1 MRTLT
6 SLLFLTVLC
15 TCVRAQPTEEQ
26 IRYTIAVTPHDSV
39 KLWAYGAL
47 LGRNLNDSVRSR
59 ELLDTVELYRDL
71 LHNDFARSIWY
82 NSRADI
88 ALARKE
94 VVRAREIYREAIAY
108 FKKSGD
114 DFLVADH
121 SYNLS
126 FTYRNEGDYASI
138 FAAALDGLQYALKT
152 DRYDMIGKM
161 YNSMGIC
168 QRRMGD
174 PDAAIRYYRL
184 AEEAVRKI
192 NNDRRLFSPVVNL
205 ASLYADKEELDSAL
219 YYYLEAEQIAKRQTP
234 PNRNQLGYISNNLTR
249 VYLKQKKNE
258 KALTTAR
265 EAYALFHAADN
276 VNSAKEEDRE
286 RAAAAS
292 SVASALVA
300 LGRHR
305 ESLPFQQEMRA
316 FAYTDS
322 ENFAE
327 RRDISLQLARS
338 YGKLGMTD
346 SLGSRYEEVLVLTDS
361 IEIQRQ
367 RQTILELDGKYQN
380 GVKQAEIERLAL
392 EDELSQNR
400 ISRQR
405 SLLTGGLVLLGL
417 LGAFL
422 YFLLGQRRRI
432 VAQNATIKK
441 SLAEKNTLLKEIH
454 HRVKNNLQMVSS
466 LLSLQGDFIED
477 DAALDAIEMGQQ
489 RVRSMAIIHQRLYL
503 RDEVTTEVS
512 TRDYLEQLIR
522 ELMSALNVNGL
533 ALQLD
538 KQLEDIELDIDRM
551 IPLGLVA
558 NEVVTNALKH
568 AFTGRESGKLTVRFR
583 RVADEFELL
592 IADDGVGGG
601 GSVGRDD
608 SFGNLLV
615 RTFTEQLEGQLE
627 INGQNGTTVRLRFPA
642 EGE

>member
-1 MRTLT
+1 MT

-39 KLWAYGAL
+39 KLRAYKRLMMQVLDDPDHA
-47 LGRNLNDSVRSR
+47 R
-59 ELLDTVELYRDL
+59 ELLDTVKMYSDL
-71 LHNDFARSIWY
+71 IDTDFGRAIWY
-82 NSRADI
+82 SSRAEI
-88 ALARKE
+88 ALAEKDVE
-94 VVRAREIYREAIAY
+94 KARAVYRESIVD
-108 FKKSGD
+108 FKQRGNN
-114 DFLVADH
+114 LRVADQ
-121 SYNLS
+121 SYILS
-126 FTYRNEGDYASI
+126 ITYRNEGDYASI
-138 FAAALDGLQYALKT
+138 FAVTLDGLQYALKT

-192 NNDRRLFSPVVNL
+192 DNDRRLFSPVVNL

-286 RAAAAS
+286 RAVAAS

-305 ESLPFQQEMRA
+305 ESLPFQQEARA

-361 IEIQRQ
+361 IENQRQ
-367 RQTILELDGKYQN
+367 RQTILELEGKYQN
-380 GVKQAEIERLAL
+380 EVKQAEIDRLAL
-392 EDELSQNR
+392 EDELSQTR
-400 ISRQR
+400 INRQR
-405 SLLTGGLVLLGL
+405 SLLISGTVLLGL

-432 VAQNATIKK
+432 VAQNTTISK

-489 RVRSMAIIHQRLYL
+489 RVRSMSIIHQRLYL
-503 RDEVTTEVS
+503 RDEVTTDVS
-512 TRDYLEQLIR
+512 TREYLDQLIG
-522 ELMSALNVNGL
+522 ELMSALNINGL
-533 ALQLD
+533 ALELD
-538 KQLEDIELDIDRM
+538 KHLEDIDLDIDRM

-615 RTFTEQLEGQLE
+615 RTFTEQLEGTLE
-627 INGQNGTTVRLRFPA
+627 INGTDGTTVRLRFPA
-642 EGE
+642 EEG